1 LENWTDRCGGQG
13 TNIPG
18 KKKEA
23 LNYSGGLPLY
33 IQTIGE
39 VADKGWEGFELSG
52 GGYEQPARPAQ
63 AKTQPQTQTTA
74 DSAIK
79 SAIEH
84 VEDVMVPQISA

>member
-1 LENWTDRCGGQG
+1 MQG

-33 IQTIGE
+33 IQTINE
-39 VADKGWEGFELSG
+39 VADKDWEGFVLSG
-52 GGYEQPARPAQ
+52 GGYQQPVKPAAKAQ
-63 AKTQPQTQTTA
+63 APMQTGGDT
-74 DSAIK
+74 IK

-84 VEDVMVPQISA
+84 VEDVRVSQISG